1 MTDQGVSSS
10 NARND
15 GESADVRAFA
25 FERIAELA
33 ARFPDLGLAGTADD
47 APPLARAIERQAR
60 RRWLTLSTVVEASLD
75 RGSWRSLEPRMK
87 AVLLGGAAQLLLFD
101 NEPAHAVVDNAV
113 AWATRRIRRGAG
125 GLANAVLRRIANLR
139 AEILP
144 AEQVPVASWLERG
157 DLVPLEDGRAVRL
170 AEALLPEDPVE
181 RLGAITSHGRELLLH
196 WINAHGFD
204 RTLHLAAHGLV
215 APPIV
220 LAGPAASLAALGDHA
235 RPHSTPG
242 FAVWRDRTGGLA
254 EALAADASLRVQ
266 DPGSAAPVAATA
278 SLAPRRILDLCAGR
292 GTKTRQLAALHP
304 EAEIVAVEPDATRMR
319 DLEAL
324 ATESDRI
331 RAATHA
337 DLGAFPAAFDL
348 ILLDV
353 PCSNTAVLPRRPEAR
368 YRFTARRL
376 ASLWERQWEIVQA
389 SLPLLSPSGT
399 LLYATCSLEPAENE
413 RQAERIARELG
424 AAAPRGG
431 VRFPAGLP
439 GEDPAVYADGGY
451 HGLLA
456 R

>member
-1 MTDQGVSSS
+1 VTDQGVSSS
-10 NARND
+10 NARNE
-15 GESADVRAFA
+15 GEAADVRAFA

-33 ARFPDLGLAGTADD
+33 ARFPDLGLAGTADG
-47 APPLARAIERQAR
+47 APPLARAIERQVR

-101 NEPAHAVVDNAV
+101 NEPDHAVVDSAV
-113 AWATRRIRRGAG
+113 AWASRRIRRGAG
-125 GLANAVLRRIANLR
+125 GLANAVLRRVASLGE
-139 AEILP
+139 EILP
-144 AEQVPVASWLERG
+144 AGSFPIDAWLGRG
-157 DLVPLEDGRAVRL
+157 DVLPLEDGRGLRLREAV
-170 AEALLPEDPVE
+170 LPEDPVE
-181 RLGAITSHGRELLLH
+181 RLGAMTSHGRELLLH

-204 RTLHLAAHGLV
+204 RTLRLAAHGLV

-220 LAGPAASLAALGDHA
+220 IAGPEASLAALGERVA
-235 RPHSTPG
+235 PHSRTG
-242 FAVWRDRTGGLA
+242 FAVWRDRAGGLA
-254 EALAADASLRVQ
+254 EALAADTSLRVQ
-266 DPGSAAPVAATA
+266 DPGSAAPVEATA

-304 EAEIVAVEPDATRMR
+304 QAEIVAIEPDESRMR
-319 DLEAL
+319 DLAAFASPFE
-324 ATESDRI
+324 RI

-337 DLGAFPAAFDL
+337 DLAGLPGAFDL

-376 ASLWERQWEIVQA
+376 ASLRERQWEIVQA
-389 SLPLLSPSGT
+389 ALPLLSPSGT
-399 LLYATCSLEPAENE
+399 VLYATCSLEPGENE
-413 RQAERIARELG
+413 RQAERIAHALD
-424 AAAPRGG
+424 AAAPRSG

-439 GEDPAVYADGGY
+439 GEDPAGYADGGY
-451 HGLLA
+451 HGLLC